1 MIKEFEDVAFSL
13 NVGEISDVVES
24 KYGYHII
31 KITDKKE
38 AGTKPLSDVEDEIK
52 GKLIDRKS
60 KKLAKRSLLQI
71 LKNPS
76 PVNEFEKS
84 GSLGSLIKNSTDFFS
99 MQDHEIPTIGTSS
112 QFKSEAFL
120 LKDNELSR
128 LVETAKGY
136 YLLMLKEKKASY
148 IPELDEVK
156 DEVKKS
162 LSQFEREK
170 IAKEEAHR
178 LKKEL
183 DEGKPIDALAGQAEV
198 EVSHT
203 LHFDREQAINKFGM
217 NRSLLLDAAFK
228 LKVKESAVVPVSG
241 KYYVILMIER
251 SGFDEETFK
260 KERGDFLRSFLKNKQ
275 NEVLSAWLENLR
287 KNANI
292 TINEQLL

>member
-24 KYGYHII
+24 KHGYHII

-60 KKLAKRSLLQI
+60 KKLSKRSLLQI

-76 PVNEFEKS
+76 PVNEFKKS
-84 GSLGSLIKNSTDFFS
+84 GSQDSLIKNSTDFFS

-170 IAKEEAHR
+170 IAKEEAYR

-183 DEGKPIDALAGQAEV
+183 DEGKPIDALAAQAEV

-203 LHFDREQAINKFGM
+203 LYFDREQAINKFGM
-217 NRSLLLDAAFK
+217 NRSLLDAAFK

-251 SGFDEETFK
+251 SGFDEEMYK
-260 KERGDFLRSFLKNKQ
+260 KERDDFLKSFLENKQ

-292 TINEQLL
+292 TINEQFL